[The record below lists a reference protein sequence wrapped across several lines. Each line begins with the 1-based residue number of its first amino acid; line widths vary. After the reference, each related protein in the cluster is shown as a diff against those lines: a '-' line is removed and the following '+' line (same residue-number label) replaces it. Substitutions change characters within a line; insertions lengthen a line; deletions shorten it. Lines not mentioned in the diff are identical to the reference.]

1 MQAVTVENPAGENP
15 IGRFAVIE
23 HDGKCYVGN
32 VLDCVAG
39 TNIPKRIRI
48 QFDVHLQGKVVMPGQ
63 YTFKQF
69 SDETDY

>member
-1 MQAVTVENPAGENP
+1 MSAIATESP

-23 HDGKCYVGN
+23 HEGKCYVGN
-32 VLDCVAG
+32 VLDCIDG

-48 QFDVHLQGKVVMPGQ
+48 QFDVHLQGKVVFPSQ

-69 SDETDY
+69 SDESED